1 MRLKQYLEH
10 SHSLDIYTF
19 EQAFEHY
26 QALCE
31 QYSHH
36 GAVKMLYMQGQW
48 IFEYYKLIEL

>member
-26 QALCE
+26 QSLCE
-31 QYSHH
+31 QFSHH

-48 IFEYYKLIEL
+48 IFEYYKPD